1 MAAVMSCGK
10 CGNGLAMADEH
21 CPACGEPVPSSARR
35 AVLVERA
42 TALADQGDYVG
53 ASRALEPVLKQADLE
68 AAEAKLFWR
77 KRGSWLLRARDESLL
92 DGAEAALAES
102 LRLDDADDLS
112 HQLWI
117 DLLAKRGH
125 LEKAKAWYAQRL
137 QLNPDDVMAQR
148 QQQIIRLSADFK
160 AAPLPTLS
168 IPESREG
175 LFIRAF
181 KPNAGKMI
189 TAALVLLFTLYQL
202 YTTATGGG
210 VMGALKNDPLMGSD
224 QMGGIVNALMDPW
237 LAGFQ
242 AVAAAAYLFWGWRIR
257 RRRG

>member
-1 MAAVMSCGK
+1 MAAVLTCEQCGAK
-10 CGNGLAMADEH
+10 L
-21 CPACGEPVPSSARR
+21 
-35 AVLVERA
+35 
-42 TALADQGDYVG
+42 ALADESCHACGRPVPAETRRKVLVG
-53 ASRALEPVLKQADLE
+53 RAEALAQDEAYADAARALEPVLRQEMPAEE
-68 AAEAKLFWR
+68 ARLLWR
-77 KRGSWLLRARDESLL
+77 KRGGWLIRSGRPELL
-92 DGAEAALAES
+92 DAAESAMAES
-102 LRLDDADDLS
+102 LRLDDSDDLS

-117 DLLAKRGH
+117 DILSRRGLLD
-125 LEKAKAWYAQRL
+125 KAKAWYAQRL